1 MDMMKT
7 TLALLL
13 PALLL
18 TGCKNEEPQ
27 GVSTTVK
34 NMSTL
39 FRFEPIPGKLKS
51 THQTLFDASGE
62 KQHEATARFDQQGC
76 LTDVIVTS
84 LYVINDR
91 KIHSNTSLR
100 RDKDTLV
107 GEENGKPVLMKL
119 DGKCNV
125 VSKTRGNSTLNI
137 SYNDRGLISAY
148 SSIQDPLRIDIT
160 YDEQGRMVRHNI
172 REGARL
178 ISDDKQT
185 FATTEADKRLDG
197 VMLTTYPAS
206 TREITTRC
214 EYQQGVPT
222 SCRYKIKTSPGDNV
236 IERQSTLVSEFY

>member
-1 MDMMKT
+1 MDTMKT
-7 TLALLL
+7 TAVLLL
-13 PALLL
+13 PLLL
-18 TGCKNEEPQ
+18 LAGCQQEEDEGIARKIRNLSYLYQ
-27 GVSTTVK
+27 
-34 NMSTL
+34 
-39 FRFEPIPGKLKS
+39 FEAIPGKLKS
-51 THQTLFDASGE
+51 THHTLSGASGE
-62 KQHEATARFDQQGC
+62 KEHEVTARFDQQGC
-76 LTDVIVTS
+76 LTDVDVTS
-84 LYVINDR
+84 LYLINDR

-160 YDEQGRMVRHNI
+160 YDEQGRMVRQNI

-222 SCRYKIKTSPGDNV
+222 SCRYTIKTTPGDTI
-236 IERQSTLVSEFY
+236 IERRSTLVSEFY